1 MPSKKD
7 LGVTESCR
15 QLTLLFMLYLEL
27 FFFPVFYLRNCQVS
41 PVKVLLI
48 KLHIYFSKTQVI
60 PEEVGVFFCLFAWA
74 FFVLFSKIM
83 LLILGVEV
91 MFIL

>member
-15 QLTLLFMLYLEL
+15 QLTLLFILYLEL
-27 FFFPVFYLRNCQVS
+27 FFFVFYLRNCQVS

-60 PEEVGVFFCLFAWA
+60 PEGVGGFFCLFAWA